1 MSATLAPS
9 ARPAARPSGTG
20 RTAGTAR
27 IAGTARTAGTGRTA
41 GTARISGTGARPS
54 GATFWR
60 RRLMVLLVLVAF
72 AFLLT
77 VAIGRVGA
85 EAELSDR
92 VAGHVVVHP
101 GETLWDVAVAT
112 APEGMDVRRQ
122 LADLE
127 ALNGLRAHE
136 VDAWTVVLLPAR

>member
-1 MSATLAPS
+1 MSATLARSPS
-9 ARPAARPSGTG
+9 DAAATIRPDSGGSRPST
-20 RTAGTAR
+20 
-27 IAGTARTAGTGRTA
+27 
-41 GTARISGTGARPS
+41 
-54 GATFWR
+54 ATFWR
-60 RRLMVLLVLVAF
+60 RRLLVLAGLVAV

-92 VAGHVVVHP
+92 VAGHVLVQP

-122 LADLE
+122 LADIE
-127 ALNGLRAHE
+127 ALNDLRAHE